1 MNAALRTDLQLQYA
15 VQRTTVQPYE
25 YCITYEKERG
35 HRGIGTI
42 VHRTIMQHRRPKTK
56 NTDISLALKTKGDTV
71 TLSLFTLISLI

>member
-1 MNAALRTDLQLQYA
+1 MNAALRTNLQLQYA

-42 VHRTIMQHRRPKTK
+42 VHRTMQHRHPKTR
-56 NTDISLALKTKGDTV
+56 THWYTV
-71 TLSLFTLISLI
+71 MIRTLEQ